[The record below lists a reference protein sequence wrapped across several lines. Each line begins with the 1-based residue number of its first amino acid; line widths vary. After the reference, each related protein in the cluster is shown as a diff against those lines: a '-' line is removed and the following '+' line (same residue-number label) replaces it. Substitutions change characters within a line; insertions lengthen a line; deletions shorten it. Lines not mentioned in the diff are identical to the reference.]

1 MNKKLI
7 NEDIKNMKYLL
18 GYKPGRVISE
28 QPKMVEDNDNLFLK
42 RRLSTIEDLIDKYVN
57 EVELEGTFFS
67 DEFEFA
73 DNIISWVIDDF
84 TNNDYENNDF
94 DELHELIK
102 DNFGEYI
109 LSQYTEP
116 DFDEDNF

>member
-1 MNKKLI
+1 
-7 NEDIKNMKYLL
+7 MKYLL